1 MRKFVTFLT
10 TGLLAL
16 MCCATVVSAKTNPDV
31 SYTEKR
37 SADTTYKVSVMTN
50 GKATNGVIEI
60 AYDAEV
66 LACEET
72 DVVVSSKVDLYS
84 VNVEDGVV
92 KISYSAENS
101 LPAGTFSTVS
111 FDVAE
116 AYADEKVSAE
126 VSCVSYDKKGNELT
140 TGPKVEDKRPGNN
153 GNTGDYEDDENQKPD
168 NGKENTG
175 NNKKP
180 GKKEDNKKSE
190 NTNPVTEGTVE
201 EVQTEE
207 TVQTEQSEQ
216 SELMEQATELRDEEV
231 PLAAMTEET
240 SHTPVLVIVL
250 VVLCAV
256 AAGVVFFVKRK
267 TVE

>member
-16 MCCATVVSAKTNPDV
+16 LCCTSIVSAKTNPEV
-31 SYTEKR
+31 SYKGERK
-37 SADTTYKVSVMTN
+37 ADTTYTVSVMTN
-50 GKATNGVIEI
+50 GKASNGVTEI
-60 AYDAEV
+60 TFDSEAMV
-66 LACEET
+66 CEEA
-72 DVVVSSKVDLYS
+72 DIVVSKKVDLYS
-84 VNVEDGVV
+84 VNIEDGVV
-92 KISYSAENS
+92 KIAYVAKNAMT
-101 LPAGTFSTVS
+101 AGTFITVS
-111 FDVAE
+111 FDVTE
-116 AYADEKVSAE
+116 AYADKEVSAE

-140 TGPKVEDKRPGNN
+140 TGPRVEDKGPANSGNA
-153 GNTGDYEDDENQKPD
+153 GDYEENENQKPEE
-168 NGKENTG
+168 GKGNSG

-180 GKKEDNKKSE
+180 AKKDDKKSDE
-190 NTNPVTEGTVE
+190 ANPVAEGTVE

-207 TVQTEQSEQ
+207 TVQTEQVEQ
-216 SELMEQATELRDEEV
+216 SEQMEQATELEDEEV

-240 SHTPVLVIVL
+240 SNTPVLAIVL